1 MIKMGLI
8 TTSELSK
15 HVGFRGGALDQGGIL
30 AQIIADAE
38 LEIGARLL
46 RYNLSMPA
54 SSDILKPAVMKL
66 SEVGVARR
74 ELMEKSRPMGLHSAE
89 YSVPR
94 QIDALKQEAW
104 DIVNSYIRENST
116 YEQYRFFIRKSN

>member
-1 MIKMGLI
+1 MIEMVLI
-8 TTSELSK
+8 TTGELAK
-15 HVGFRGGALDQGGIL
+15 HTGVRFGGMDAGGIL

-38 LEIGARLL
+38 LEIGARLS
-46 RYNLSMPA
+46 RYNLGMPT
-54 SSDILKPAVMKL
+54 SSTILKPAVMKL
-66 SEVGVARR
+66 AEVGVARR

-116 YEQYRFFIRKSN
+116 YEQYRFYIRKS

>member
-1 MIKMGLI
+1 MIEMALI
-8 TTSELSK
+8 TATELSK
-15 HVGFRGGALDQGGIL
+15 HVGFRGGSTDSGGIL

-38 LEIGARLL
+38 LEIGARLS
-46 RYNLSMPA
+46 RYNLSMPT
-54 SSDILKPAVMKL
+54 SSSILKPAVMKL
-66 SEVGVARR
+66 AEVGVARR
-74 ELMEKSRPMGLHSAE
+74 ELMEKSRPMGLHSSE

-116 YEQYRFFIRKSN
+116 YEQYRFYIRKSN